1 MDGGLVREA
10 RLRAG
15 LTQAELAD
23 RVGTTQSAIARVERG
38 GSAPSL
44 ARVRELV
51 TACGLELRV
60 RLADRVSHR
69 AMEDE
74 RLDAGLDVAGDLVR
88 ALQRFEVRW
97 ILAGGLAAALRGLPA
112 AGVFPVV
119 VPAEGRRNLTALA
132 AASDHLG
139 ARVRV
144 EGGSLPFERDAEA
157 LRLAGRLALTSTA
170 GPFDLDLRPPGTTG
184 FADLAR
190 DAGRVRRSGLD
201 LLVASPAD
209 VVRMADAAGDDDE
222 LVAALRRGLA
232 DGLEHD
238 RR

>member
-1 MDGGLVREA
+1 
-10 RLRAG
+10 
-15 LTQAELAD
+15 
-23 RVGTTQSAIARVERG
+23 
-38 GSAPSL
+38 
-44 ARVRELV
+44 
-51 TACGLELRV
+51 
-60 RLADRVSHR
+60 
-69 AMEDE
+69 
-74 RLDAGLDVAGDLVR
+74 
-88 ALQRFEVRW
+88 
-97 ILAGGLAAALRGLPA
+97 
-112 AGVFPVV
+112 V
-119 VPAEGRRNLTALA
+119 VPAEGRRNLAALA
-132 AASDHLG
+132 SASDHLG

-170 GPFDLDLRPPGTTG
+170 GPFDLDLRPPGTMG